1 MSDEISRVRSELA
14 DLGYETSI
22 RGWTQGTVIEFDY
35 RVEVGNRRGETFR
48 LGISFQENGYPEYPP
63 HWIHVSPPVDD
74 RRGSVQR
81 YTTDGGQEW
90 AAMSRPPS
98 DIWDTLLVKDMR
110 AYLNE
115 HVRRFWSG
123 I

>member
-74 RRGSVQR
+74 SPGKRPALHDRR
-81 YTTDGGQEW
+81 W
-90 AAMSRPPS
+90 SRMGCHEPAS
-98 DIWDTLLVKDMR
+98 KRHMGHT
-110 AYLNE
+110 
-115 HVRRFWSG
+115 SG
-123 I
+123 